1 MGIFRIFSII
11 LQNEIFIFRLPQQKN
26 NGKNKKQELL
36 KHSGIFTTV

>member
-1 MGIFRIFSII
+1 MGISRIFSII

-26 NGKNKKQELL
+26 NGKNKKQEHL